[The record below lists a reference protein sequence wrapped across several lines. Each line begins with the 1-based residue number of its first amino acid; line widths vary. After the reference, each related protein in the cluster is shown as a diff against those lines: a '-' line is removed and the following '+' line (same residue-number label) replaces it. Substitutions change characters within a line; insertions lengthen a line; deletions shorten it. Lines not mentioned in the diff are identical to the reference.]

1 MFSISNLSIQFNGVD
16 LFTSISFMIG
26 EKDRIGLVGKNGVGK
41 STLLKV
47 MAKDLE
53 PSGGRIVLPE
63 GKTIGYLAQEIKFSS
78 DRTVMDEL
86 LTVFKEAHQ
95 LEEDIEAINKELEE
109 RIDYESDA
117 YMRLITD
124 VTEKGERLGFLDIGK
139 MEGKTELILKG
150 LGFNAEDFTRPIKEF
165 SGGWQMRVELGKL
178 LLLSPDL
185 LMLDEPTN
193 HLDIESILWFES
205 YLKTYKGAIVMIS
218 HDRMFLDNLT
228 KRTIEIVSK
237 KIYDYKAP
245 YTKFLELRQER
256 IDLQKAAFTNQ
267 QKFIDQQEKFISRF
281 KAKASKSKQAQSKM
295 KQLEKIERIQ
305 LDDVDTSH
313 IQFRFPPAPRSGDT
327 VITAERMTKAYGE
340 RTILSD
346 LSFMVARGE
355 RIAFVGKNGM
365 GKSTLI
371 KLITGEEN
379 FDGELKIGHNVSLGY
394 YSQMSEQSLNP
405 KMSVLETIDDVATGE
420 WRSVSRMRGLLG
432 SFLFGEEDV
441 DKKVSV
447 LSGGEKARLVL
458 AKLMLKPINLL
469 ILDEPTNHLDIASK
483 DVLKQ
488 ALLNYDGTL
497 ILVSH
502 DRSFLTGMVDRIF
515 EFDNGQINDKLGTI
529 EEFLSSKEVDSF
541 RSYESDKPAA
551 DIGSKKKIN
560 KTPKV
565 EAPSNESK
573 GSGKDRNERRKA
585 IKNLER
591 SIEKYEEEISKMEV
605 VMNAE
610 DFYNDKK
617 AAGGMMWKHQ
627 EAKKKLD
634 IKMAEWERLSE
645 DEN

>member
-1 MFSISNLSIQFNGVD
+1 
-16 LFTSISFMIG
+16 MIG

-267 QKFIDQQEKFISRF
+267 QKFIDQQE
-281 KAKASKSKQAQSKM
+281 
-295 KQLEKIERIQ
+295 
-305 LDDVDTSH
+305 
-313 IQFRFPPAPRSGDT
+313 
-327 VITAERMTKAYGE
+327 
-340 RTILSD
+340 
-346 LSFMVARGE
+346 
-355 RIAFVGKNGM
+355 VG
-365 GKSTLI
+365 
-371 KLITGEEN
+371 
-379 FDGELKIGHNVSLGY
+379 
-394 YSQMSEQSLNP
+394 
-405 KMSVLETIDDVATGE
+405 
-420 WRSVSRMRGLLG
+420 
-432 SFLFGEEDV
+432 
-441 DKKVSV
+441 
-447 LSGGEKARLVL
+447 
-458 AKLMLKPINLL
+458 
-469 ILDEPTNHLDIASK
+469 
-483 DVLKQ
+483 
-488 ALLNYDGTL
+488 
-497 ILVSH
+497 
-502 DRSFLTGMVDRIF
+502 
-515 EFDNGQINDKLGTI
+515 
-529 EEFLSSKEVDSF
+529 
-541 RSYESDKPAA
+541 
-551 DIGSKKKIN
+551 
-560 KTPKV
+560 
-565 EAPSNESK
+565 
-573 GSGKDRNERRKA
+573 
-585 IKNLER
+585 
-591 SIEKYEEEISKMEV
+591 
-605 VMNAE
+605 
-610 DFYNDKK
+610 
-617 AAGGMMWKHQ
+617 
-627 EAKKKLD
+627 
-634 IKMAEWERLSE
+634 
-645 DEN
+645 